1 MTKRVAFLPIFFT
14 VLAVAFGIAVWVR
27 LSAFEAPAPASST
40 STSLAVLETTA
51 REPEEQ
57 EEMVLVPA
65 DEDGNPLPT
74 TTASRSQTSRE
85 QRYQELLR
93 SAPPKA
99 DAQTETRATPSLID
113 RMVAP
118 IANAIGM
125 NRPKPVP
132 PAKLPPQPR
141 PEPQPQP
148 QPQARVD
155 SPGGDGESR
164 EQPRQEDDPETDTTP
179 PQLVSAQFIPP
190 EVQDDAETTFAVM
203 VTDDL
208 SGVRSVSGVITS
220 PSGALQGFACQ
231 REGATDRFLA
241 RIKVPRDA
249 AEGVWLVKY
258 LTLADQANNS
268 VHLNQS
274 SGSLPASASFRVVSS
289 GSDSTA
295 PLLKAVWLDR
305 LAMTASEK
313 NLVFVQAEDD
323 RAGVSL
329 VSGVFVS
336 PSKQAR
342 MGFGCRPGPAGPTGA
357 WECTVSPP
365 ACLDCG
371 RWQLEQIQVQDRAN
385 NMATFRNDHELVR
398 QISVEITGDKCDSR
412 PPAITALSLDPL
424 VVSNAEGGVIRI
436 SAVVSDDACGVAS
449 LSGQA
454 IPAGGNT
461 AQRIH
466 FSFDPS
472 ADGVNFVGK
481 LVVPKHAA
489 KGIWTIAW
497 IQALDRG
504 HNLRAYS
511 SNDPVV
517 GRATFRVE

>member
-1 MTKRVAFLPIFFT
+1 
-14 VLAVAFGIAVWVR
+14 
-27 LSAFEAPAPASST
+27 
-40 STSLAVLETTA
+40 
-51 REPEEQ
+51 
-57 EEMVLVPA
+57 MV
-65 DEDGNPLPT
+65 T
-74 TTASRSQTSRE
+74 
-85 QRYQELLR
+85 
-93 SAPPKA
+93 
-99 DAQTETRATPSLID
+99 
-113 RMVAP
+113 P
-118 IANAIGM
+118 IANALGM
-125 NRPKPVP
+125 NRPKPAP
-132 PAKLPPQPR
+132 PATLPPQPR

-148 QPQARVD
+148 QPRVEP
-155 SPGGDGESR
+155 PGGEGESR
-164 EQPRQEDDPETDTTP
+164 EQPREEDDPETDTTP

-190 EVQDDAETTFAVM
+190 QVQDDAETTFAVM

-249 AEGVWLVKY
+249 AEGVWNVKY

-274 SGSLPASASFRVVSS
+274 QGGLPPSASFRVVSS

-305 LAMTASEK
+305 LAMTATEK

-342 MGFGCRPGPAGPTGA
+342 MGFGCRPGAAGPTGA

-371 RWQLEQIQVQDRAN
+371 TWQLEQIQVQDRAN
-385 NMATFRNDHELVR
+385 NMATFRNDNELVR

-424 VVSNAEGGVIRI
+424 AVSNAEGGVIRV
-436 SAVVSDDACGVAS
+436 SAIVSDDACGVAS

-472 ADGVNFVGK
+472 TDGTNFFGK

-489 KGIWTIAW
+489 KGTWTIAW

-517 GRATFRVE
+517 GRVTFQVE